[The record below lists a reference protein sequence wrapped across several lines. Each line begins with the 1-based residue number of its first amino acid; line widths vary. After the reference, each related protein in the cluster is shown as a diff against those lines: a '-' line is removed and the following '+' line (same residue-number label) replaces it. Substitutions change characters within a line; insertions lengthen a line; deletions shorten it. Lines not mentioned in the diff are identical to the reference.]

1 MFVYMCLTKEGKLCM
16 PYESLQTA
24 DCQRIWKKKCQAKDP
39 KKIKLELI
47 LFFKKYLKD
56 YTDTGVQ
63 NLSQENYR
71 WFL

>member
-1 MFVYMCLTKEGKLCM
+1 MSPSKQQIVKE
-16 PYESLQTA
+16 S
-24 DCQRIWKKKCQAKDP
+24 WKKKCQAKDP

-63 NLSQENYR
+63 ILSQENYR

>member
-1 MFVYMCLTKEGKLCM
+1 MSPCKQQIVKE
-16 PYESLQTA
+16 S
-24 DCQRIWKKKCQAKDP
+24 WKKKCQAKDP

-63 NLSQENYR
+63 ILSQENYR